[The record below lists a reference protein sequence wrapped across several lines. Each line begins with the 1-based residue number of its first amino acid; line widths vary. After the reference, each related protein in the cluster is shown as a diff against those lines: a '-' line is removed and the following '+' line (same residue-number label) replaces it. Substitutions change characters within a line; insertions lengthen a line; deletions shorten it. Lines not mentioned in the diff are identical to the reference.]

1 MMKRLL
7 ILAAAAFALAAT
19 TEGVRGA
26 AAPGAD
32 DIARVRAW
40 RVAHEKPI
48 LQELFGFLAIPN
60 VATNQNDIRR
70 NAEALTRMFERRR
83 FAPEILSTGT
93 GASPLAV
100 AERRLPNVRRTI
112 TFYFHY
118 DGQPVAPA
126 EWIYEPPFKPV
137 IVAPH
142 EPQGRTITLET
153 WRDMID
159 PEWRIYGRSSSDD
172 KSPIVAFLSAVEA
185 LDESNIALTSNVR
198 VIMEGEEEAG
208 SPHLEGA
215 VRQYADK
222 IRGDA
227 LLLVDGPRH
236 PSDRPTINFGA
247 RGIMNAVVTVYGAST
262 DLHSGNYG
270 NWAPNPALELARLLA
285 SMKDDRGRVTIDG
298 FYDDV
303 VPLTA
308 EEKKAIDEIPDVAP
322 ALMKT
327 FGFSRPETTDR
338 LELRHNLPTLNIDA
352 MEAGGGVGGQG
363 RTIIP
368 ASASARMDLRF
379 VKNVDPA
386 KQFDRLVA
394 HIRKQG
400 YVIVEAEPDAETR
413 AAHPLIASVARIGG
427 YPAGRT
433 SMDVPIARAIAKA
446 VADAAGGPI
455 VRLPTLGGSAP
466 FYLFSDVL
474 KVPTIGLSIVN
485 FDNNQHGPNENV
497 RIKNIW
503 DGIETMAGIL
513 TMP

>member
-1 MMKRLL
+1 MM
-7 ILAAAAFALAAT
+7 AAT
-19 TEGVRGA
+19 TPETV
-26 AAPGAD
+26 
-32 DIARVRAW
+32 ARVRAW
-40 RVAHEKPI
+40 RVEHEKPI
-48 LQELFGFLAIPN
+48 LHELFDFLAIPN
-60 VATNQNDIRR
+60 VAANQNDIRR
-70 NAEALTRMFERRR
+70 NADALTRMFERRR
-83 FAPEILSTGT
+83 FAPEILPTGT
-93 GASPLAV
+93 GTSPLVV

-118 DGQPVAPA
+118 DGQPVDPA
-126 EWIYEPPFKPV
+126 EWMYEPPFKPV

-142 EPQGRTITLET
+142 EPQGRTITLDT
-153 WRDMID
+153 WRDTID

-172 KSPIVAFLSAVEA
+172 KSPIVAFLAAIEA
-185 LDESNIALTSNVR
+185 LDDSNIALTSNVR

-208 SPHLEGA
+208 STHLEGA
-215 VRQYADK
+215 VQKYADK

-236 PSDRPTINFGA
+236 ASDRPTLNFGA
-247 RGIMNAVVTVYGAST
+247 RGIMNALVTVYGPAH

-270 NWAPNPALELARLLA
+270 NWAPNPALQLARLLA
-285 SMKDDRGRVTIDG
+285 SMKDDSGRVTIDG

-322 ALMKT
+322 SLMKT
-327 FGFSRPETTDR
+327 FGFARPESADR
-338 LELRHNLPTLNIDA
+338 LELRHNLPTLNINA
-352 MEAGGGVGGQG
+352 MEAGGGVKGQG

-368 ASASARMDLRF
+368 ASASARLDLRF

-386 KQFDRLVA
+386 KQLDRLVA

-400 YVIVEAEPDAETR
+400 YFIVDTDPDDQVR
-413 AAHPLIASVARIGG
+413 ASHPLIASVAKIGG

-433 SMDVPIARAIAKA
+433 SMELPITRAIAKA
-446 VADAAGGPI
+446 VADGAGGPI

-503 DGIETMAGIL
+503 DGIETMAAIL

>member
-1 MMKRLL
+1 LRFLSR
-7 ILAAAAFALAAT
+7 IGVLAAAIIATGAT
-19 TEGVRGA
+19 TQENV
-26 AAPGAD
+26 
-32 DIARVRAW
+32 ARVRAW
-40 RVAHEKPI
+40 RIEHEKPI
-48 LQELFGFLAIPN
+48 LAELFDFISIPN
-60 VATNQNDIRR
+60 VATNQNDIRK
-70 NAEALTRMFERRR
+70 NADALTRMFEQRR
-83 FAPEILSTGT
+83 FAPEILPTGT
-93 GASPLAV
+93 NTSPLVV

-118 DGQPVAPA
+118 DGQPVDAS
-126 EWIYEPPFKPV
+126 EWMYEPPFKPV

-142 EPQGRTITLET
+142 EPDGRTITLST
-153 WRDMID
+153 WRDAID
-159 PEWRIYGRSSSDD
+159 PEWRIYGRSASDD
-172 KSPIVAFLSAVEA
+172 KSPIVAFLAAVQA
-185 LDESNIALTSNVR
+185 LDDQSIPLTSNIR

-208 SPHLEGA
+208 SPHLERA
-215 VRQYADK
+215 VRQYADR

-227 LLLVDGPRH
+227 LVLVDGPRH
-236 PSDRPTINFGA
+236 ASDRPTINFGA
-247 RGIMNAVVTVYGAST
+247 RGIMNAIVTVYGPAH

-270 NWAPNPALELARLLA
+270 NWAPNPALQLARLLA
-285 SMKDDRGRVTIDG
+285 SMKDDNGRVTVDG

-303 VPLTA
+303 TPLTP

-322 ALMKT
+322 ELMKT
-327 FGFSRPETTDR
+327 FGFSRPENTDR
-338 LELRHNLPTLNIDA
+338 LELRHNLPTLNINA
-352 MEAGGGVGGQG
+352 MDAGGGVGGQG

-368 ASASARMDLRF
+368 ATARARLDLRL
-379 VKNVDPA
+379 VRNIDPA
-386 KQFDRLVA
+386 TQFDRLVA

-400 YVIVEAEPDAETR
+400 YFIVEKEPDAATR
-413 AAHPLIASVARIGG
+413 AAHPLIASVERIGG

-433 SMDVPIARAIAKA
+433 SMELPIARAITKA
-446 VADAAGGPI
+446 VSDASGGAI

-503 DGIETMAGIL
+503 DGMETMAAIL

>member
-1 MMKRLL
+1 MNRLSRIAVL
-7 ILAAAAFALAAT
+7 VAAALATGAT
-19 TEGVRGA
+19 TQEPNNV
-26 AAPGAD
+26 
-32 DIARVRAW
+32 ARVRAW
-40 RVAHEKPI
+40 RVEHEKAI
-48 LQELFGFLAIPN
+48 LSELFDFLSIPN
-60 VATNQNDIRR
+60 VATNQSDIRK
-70 NAEALTRMFERRR
+70 NAEALARMFEHRR
-83 FAPEILSTGT
+83 FAPEILPTGT
-93 GASPLAV
+93 NASPLVV
-100 AERRLPNVRRTI
+100 AERRLPNARRTM

-118 DGQPVAPA
+118 DGQPVDAA
-126 EWIYEPPFKPV
+126 EWMYEPPFRPV

-142 EPQGRTITLET
+142 EPQGRTITLST
-153 WRDMID
+153 WRDAID
-159 PEWRIYGRSSSDD
+159 PEWRIYGRSASDD
-172 KSPIVAFLSAVEA
+172 KSPIVAFLAAIEA
-185 LDESNIALTSNVR
+185 LDDQNIPLTSNIR
-198 VIMEGEEEAG
+198 VIVEGEEEAG

-215 VRQYADK
+215 VRQYADR

-236 PSDRPTINFGA
+236 ASDRPTINFGA
-247 RGIMNAVVTVYGAST
+247 RGIMNALVTVYGPAR
-262 DLHSGNYG
+262 DMHSGNYG
-270 NWAPNPALELARLLA
+270 NWAPNPALQLARLLA
-285 SMKDDRGRVTIDG
+285 SMKDDNGRVTIDG

-303 VPLTA
+303 TPLTA

-322 ALMKT
+322 SLMKT
-327 FGFSRPETTDR
+327 FGFSRPESPDR

-368 ASASARMDLRF
+368 ASARARLDLRL

-400 YVIVEAEPDAETR
+400 YFIVAAEPDADTR
-413 AAHPLIASVARIGG
+413 AARPLVASVERIGG

-433 SMDVPIARAIAKA
+433 SMDLPIARAITKA
-446 VADAAGGPI
+446 VSDASGGAI

-503 DGIETMAGIL
+503 DGMETMAAIL

>member
-1 MMKRLL
+1 MRRAWTVAA
-7 ILAAAAFALAAT
+7 ILAV
-19 TEGVRGA
+19 GV
-26 AAPGAD
+26 
-32 DIARVRAW
+32 IASAQPPVIGKVREW
-40 RVAHEKPI
+40 RAQHEKQI
-48 LQELFGFLAIPN
+48 LRELYDFVAIPN
-60 VATNQNDIRR
+60 VATDATNIRR

-83 FAPEILSTGT
+83 FAPEILPTAGS
-93 GASPLAV
+93 SPLVV
-100 AERRLPNVRRTI
+100 AERRLPGARRTI

-118 DGQPVAPA
+118 DGQPVNAP

-137 IVAPH
+137 IVAEH
-142 EPQGRTITLET
+142 ADSEQGRTITLDT
-153 WRDMID
+153 WRDAID
-159 PEWRIYGRSSSDD
+159 PQWRIYGRSTSDD
-172 KSPIVAFLSAVEA
+172 KSPIVAFLAAVEA
-185 LDESNIALTSNVR
+185 LDASNVPLTSNLR
-198 VIMEGEEEAG
+198 VVMEGEEEAG
-208 SPHLEGA
+208 SPNLEAAMQKYGD
-215 VRQYADK
+215 R

-236 PSDRPTINFGA
+236 PSDRPTLSFGA
-247 RGIMNAVVTVYGAST
+247 RGIMNAIVTVYGPAR

-270 NWAPNPALELARLLA
+270 NWAPNPALQLARLLA
-285 SMKDDRGRVTIDG
+285 SMKDENGRVTIDG

-303 VPLTA
+303 TPLTA
-308 EEKKAIDEIPDVAP
+308 EERQAIADIPDESS

-327 FGFSRPETTDR
+327 FGFSRPESPDR

-352 MEAGGGVGGQG
+352 FESGGGTGGQG

-368 ASASARMDLRF
+368 ASATVRLDLRF

-394 HIRKQG
+394 HVKKQG
-400 YVIVEAEPDAETR
+400 YFIVDKEPDAATR
-413 AAHPLIASVARIGG
+413 ATHPLLASVTRVGG

-433 SMDVPIARAIAKA
+433 SLDAPIARAITKA
-446 VADAAGGPI
+446 VSDASDGKI
-455 VRLPTLGGSAP
+455 VRLPTIGGSAP

-497 RIKNIW
+497 KIKNIW
-503 DGIETMAGIL
+503 DGIETMAAIL

>member
-1 MMKRLL
+1 MM
-7 ILAAAAFALAAT
+7 AAT
-19 TEGVRGA
+19 TQETV
-26 AAPGAD
+26 
-32 DIARVRAW
+32 ARVRAW
-40 RVAHEKPI
+40 RVDHEKPI
-48 LQELFGFLAIPN
+48 LRELFDFLAIPN

-70 NAEALTRMFERRR
+70 NADALTRMFERRR
-83 FAPEILSTGT
+83 FAPEILPTGT
-93 GASPLAV
+93 GTSPLVV

-118 DGQPVAPA
+118 DGQPVDPA
-126 EWIYEPPFKPV
+126 EWMYEPPFKPV

-142 EPQGRTITLET
+142 EPQGRTITLDT
-153 WRDMID
+153 WRDTID

-172 KSPIVAFLSAVEA
+172 KSPIVAFLAAIEA
-185 LDESNIALTSNVR
+185 LDDSNIALTSNVR

-208 SPHLEGA
+208 STHLEGA
-215 VRQYADK
+215 VHTYADK

-236 PSDRPTINFGA
+236 PSDRPTLNFGA
-247 RGIMNAVVTVYGAST
+247 RGIMNALVTVYGPAH

-270 NWAPNPALELARLLA
+270 NWAPNPALQLTRLLA
-285 SMKDDRGRVTIDG
+285 SMKDDSGRVTIDG

-322 ALMKT
+322 SLMKT
-327 FGFSRPETTDR
+327 FGFARPESTDR
-338 LELRHNLPTLNIDA
+338 LELRHNLPTLNINA
-352 MEAGGGVGGQG
+352 MEAGGGVKGQG

-368 ASASARMDLRF
+368 ATASARLDLRF

-394 HIRKQG
+394 HIRKRG
-400 YVIVEAEPDAETR
+400 YFIVDNEPDDETR
-413 AAHPLIASVARIGG
+413 AGHPLIASVARIGG

-433 SMDVPIARAIAKA
+433 SMELPVARAIAKA
-446 VADAAGGPI
+446 VSDGAGGPI

-466 FYLFSDVL
+466 FYLFSEVL

-503 DGIETMAGIL
+503 DGMETMAAIL
-513 TMP
+513 TMPQ